1 MYRYILKRIVQL
13 IPVMLGVTFL
23 VFFILELTPG
33 DPAELVAGITATPE
47 QIEATRVRL
56 GLDQPMLTRYVH
68 YIWNMFQGDLG
79 TSYYSTDAVFDL
91 FMKYFPATLALS
103 LASLF
108 FATIIAIPIGI
119 VSAVKQGSL
128 FDNLGMGMALIGVS
142 MPSFWLGLLLIL
154 FFSLNL
160 KWFPSG
166 GFDGLKSLV
175 LPAITLGCAAPM
187 AGLVRATRS
196 AMLDSMAQD
205 YMRTA
210 RAEGFSEKVVIWRH
224 ALRNALMPILTSWGM
239 QFSAVMSGA
248 ILTETVFAWP
258 GIGRLVVDAVNRR
271 DTPLILGTITMI
283 TLFISVVNLV
293 IDVVYAY
300 ADPRIKGQ
308 YTK

>member
-1 MYRYILKRIVQL
+1 MYRYILKRIIQL

-33 DPAELVAGITATPE
+33 DPAELVAGVTATPE
-47 QIEATRVRL
+47 QIEVTRERL
-56 GLDQPMLTRYVH
+56 GLNQPMLVRYAK
-68 YIWNMFQGDLG
+68 YIFNMFQGDLG
-79 TSYYSTDAVFDL
+79 TSYYSTDAVFSL

-108 FATIIAIPIGI
+108 FATMIAIPIGI

-166 GFDGLKSLV
+166 GFKGLTSLV

-210 RAEGFSEKVVIWRH
+210 RAEGFSEKVVVWVH

-248 ILTETVFAWP
+248 ILTETVFSWP
-258 GIGRLVVDAVNRR
+258 GVGRLVVDAVNRR
-271 DTPLILGTITMI
+271 DTPLILGTITLI
-283 TLFISVVNLV
+283 TLFISLVNLV

>member
-1 MYRYILKRIVQL
+1 MYRYILKRLVQL

-33 DPAELVAGITATPE
+33 DPAELVAGVTATPE

-56 GLDQPMLTRYVH
+56 GLDQPLLTRYVK
-68 YIWNMFQGDLG
+68 YIVNMFRGDLG

-91 FMKYFPATLALS
+91 FMKYFPATLVLS
-103 LASLF
+103 IASLL

-128 FDNLGMGMALIGVS
+128 FDNIGMGLALIGVS

-154 FFSLNL
+154 YFSLHL
-160 KWFPSG
+160 GWFSSG
-166 GFDGLKSLV
+166 GFNSLKDIV

-196 AMLDSMAQD
+196 AMLDAMAED

-210 RAEGFSEKVVIWRH
+210 RAEGFSERVVIWRH

-248 ILTETVFAWP
+248 ILTETVFSWP

>member
-1 MYRYILKRIVQL
+1 MYRYILKRLVQL

-33 DPAELVAGITATPE
+33 DPAELVAGVTATPE

-56 GLDQPMLTRYVH
+56 GLDQPLLTRYVK
-68 YIWNMFQGDLG
+68 YVVNMFRGDLG

-103 LASLF
+103 IASLL

-128 FDNLGMGMALIGVS
+128 FDNIGMGLALIGVS

-154 FFSLNL
+154 YFSLNL
-160 KWFPSG
+160 GWFSSG
-166 GFDGLKSLV
+166 GFNSLKDIV

-196 AMLDSMAQD
+196 AMLDAMAED

-210 RAEGFSEKVVIWRH
+210 RAEGFSERVVIWRH

-248 ILTETVFAWP
+248 ILTETVFSWP

>member
-1 MYRYILKRIVQL
+1 MYRYILKRLVQL

-33 DPAELVAGITATPE
+33 DPAELVAGVTATPE

-56 GLDQPMLTRYVH
+56 GLDQPLLTRYVK
-68 YIWNMFQGDLG
+68 YVVNMFRGDLG

-103 LASLF
+103 IASLF

-128 FDNLGMGMALIGVS
+128 FDNIGMGLALIGVS

-154 FFSLNL
+154 YFSLNL
-160 KWFPSG
+160 GWFSSG
-166 GFDGLKSLV
+166 GFNSLKDIV

-196 AMLDSMAQD
+196 AMLDAMAED

-210 RAEGFSEKVVIWRH
+210 RAEGFSERVVIWRH

-248 ILTETVFAWP
+248 ILTETVFSWP

>member
-283 TLFISVVNLV
+283 TLFISVVNLI

>member
-1 MYRYILKRIVQL
+1 MYRYILKRLVQL

-33 DPAELVAGITATPE
+33 DPAELVAGVTATPE

-56 GLDQPMLTRYVH
+56 GLDQPMLTRYVK
-68 YIWNMFQGDLG
+68 YIANMFRGDLG
-79 TSYYSTDAVFDL
+79 TSYYSTDSVFDL

-103 LASLF
+103 IASLL

-128 FDNLGMGMALIGVS
+128 FDNIGMGLALIGVS

-154 FFSLNL
+154 YFSLNL
-160 KWFPSG
+160 KWFNSG
-166 GFDGLKSLV
+166 GFNSLKDIV

-196 AMLDSMAQD
+196 AMLDAMAQD

-210 RAEGFSEKVVIWRH
+210 RAEGFSERVVIWRH

-248 ILTETVFAWP
+248 ILTETVFSWP